1 MPTESTAPTAANDP
15 SASNGSAALGA
26 TELKVH
32 YLNASAPA
40 LDSVS
45 MTVPRGSFYAVLG
58 PNGSGKSTL
67 LRALLGMVPH
77 TAGEAHVFGRPVS
90 DWDRRA
96 LAREAGVVT
105 QSESLAFPITVRELV
120 AMGRYPYLGA
130 LQSETATDKEAISN
144 AMRMCDVE
152 NLAQR
157 FLSTLSGGEIQR
169 TRVARALAQEPNVL
183 LLDEPTASLD
193 VRHEME
199 ILELLRASVDD
210 GMTVFL
216 ITHHLD
222 LAARFADRLLL
233 LDRGTVAAEGE
244 PREVLREET
253 LKRVYEWPISVSTDP
268 DTGVPR
274 VTPLSTSSRS
284 SASSGS
290 ESSSSSS
297 GSSSSAS
304 GSRP

>member
-1 MPTESTAPTAANDP
+1 MTTQSTEPAETRND
-15 SASNGSAALGA
+15 ASAALGT
-26 TELKVH
+26 TELRVH
-32 YLNASAPA
+32 YPNAPKPA

-45 MTVPRGSFYAVLG
+45 MTVPRGCFYAVLG

-77 TAGEAHVFGRPVS
+77 AGGQAHLLVRPVS
-90 DWDRRA
+90 DWNRRA

-105 QSESLAFPITVRELV
+105 QPESLAFPITVRELV

-130 LQSETATDKEAISN
+130 LQSETPTDREAISK
-144 AMRMCDVE
+144 AMRMCDIE
-152 NLAQR
+152 TLAER
-157 FLSTLSGGEIQR
+157 FLSTLSGGEVQR

-199 ILELLRASVDD
+199 ILELLRASADD

-233 LDRGTVAAEGE
+233 LDRGRVAAEGE
-244 PREVLREET
+244 PREVLQEET
-253 LKRVYEWPISVSTDP
+253 LQRVYEWPISVSDDP
-268 DTGVPR
+268 ATGLPR
-274 VTPLSTSSRS
+274 VTPLSTV
-284 SASSGS
+284 SGS
-290 ESSSSSS
+290 GQDSDSS
-297 GSSSSAS
+297 
-304 GSRP
+304 

>member
-1 MPTESTAPTAANDP
+1 MPTESNATAA
-15 SASNGSAALGA
+15 LEA
-26 TELKVH
+26 TELTVR
-32 YLNASAPA
+32 YPNAPAPA
-40 LDSVS
+40 LDSVT
-45 MTVPRGSFYAVLG
+45 MLVPRGTFYAVLG

-77 TAGEAHVFGRPVS
+77 AAGQAHVSGRLVS

-130 LQSETATDKEAISN
+130 LQSERPTDIEAISE
-144 AMRMCDVE
+144 AMRMCDIE

-169 TRVARALAQEPNVL
+169 TRMARALAQEPNL
-183 LLDEPTASLD
+183 LVLDEPTASLD

-199 ILELLRASVDD
+199 ILELLRASADR
-210 GMTVFL
+210 GMTIFL

-233 LDRGTVAAEGE
+233 LDRGRVAAEGE
-244 PREVLREET
+244 PGEVLQEET
-253 LKRVYEWPISVSTDP
+253 LQRVYEWPIAVSRDP
-268 DTGVPR
+268 ATGVPR
-274 VTPLSTSSRS
+274 VTPLSAASRPIPNHP
-284 SASSGS
+284 SG
-290 ESSSSSS
+290 
-297 GSSSSAS
+297 SAS
-304 GSRP
+304 GL

>member
-1 MPTESTAPTAANDP
+1 MATES
-15 SASNGSAALGA
+15 SASNGSPALGA
-26 TELKVH
+26 TELRVH
-32 YLNASAPA
+32 YPNAPAPA

-45 MTVPRGSFYAVLG
+45 VTVPRGSFYAVLG
-58 PNGSGKSTL
+58 PNGSGKSTR
-67 LRALLGMVPH
+67 LRALLGMVSH
-77 TAGEAHVFGRPVS
+77 AAGQTHVFGRPVS

-105 QSESLAFPITVRELV
+105 HSESLAFPITVRELV

-130 LQSETATDKEAISN
+130 LQSETPTDKEAISK
-144 AMRMCDVE
+144 AMRMCDIE

-199 ILELLRASVDD
+199 ILELLRASADD

-233 LDRGTVAAEGE
+233 LDRGRVAAEGQ
-244 PREVLREET
+244 PQEVLREET
-253 LKRVYEWPISVSTDP
+253 LKRVYEWPISVGNDP
-268 DTGVPR
+268 ATGMPR
-274 VTPLSTSSRS
+274 VTPLSTSS
-284 SASSGS
+284 G
-290 ESSSSSS
+290 
-297 GSSSSAS
+297 S

>member
-1 MPTESTAPTAANDP
+1 MPF
-15 SASNGSAALGA
+15 SASNATAALEA
-26 TELKVH
+26 SELTVR
-32 YLNASAPA
+32 YPNAPAPA

-45 MTVPRGSFYAVLG
+45 MVVPSGAFYAVLG

-67 LRALLGMVPH
+67 LRALLGMV
-77 TAGEAHVFGRPVS
+77 AHASGQANVSGRPVS

-120 AMGRYPYLGA
+120 AMGRYPHLGA
-130 LQSETATDKEAISN
+130 LQSETPTDIEAISE
-144 AMRMCDVE
+144 AMRLCDVE
-152 NLAQR
+152 NLALR

-169 TRVARALAQEPNVL
+169 TRVARALAQEPNML

-199 ILELLRASVDD
+199 ILELLRASADR
-210 GMTVFL
+210 GMTIFL

-233 LDRGTVAAEGE
+233 LDRGRVAAEGE
-244 PREVLREET
+244 PRDVLHEET
-253 LKRVYEWPISVSTDP
+253 LRRVYEWPISVSDDP
-268 DTGVPR
+268 ATGNPR
-274 VTPLSTSSRS
+274 MTPLST
-284 SASSGS
+284 APG
-290 ESSSSSS
+290 
-297 GSSSSAS
+297 A
-304 GSRP
+304 

>member
-1 MPTESTAPTAANDP
+1 MPTKSNAA
-15 SASNGSAALGA
+15 AALEA
-26 TELKVH
+26 TELTVR
-32 YLNASAPA
+32 YPNAPAPA
-40 LDSVS
+40 LDSVT
-45 MTVPRGSFYAVLG
+45 MLVPRGTFYAVLG

-77 TAGEAHVFGRPVS
+77 AAGQAHVSGRLVS

-130 LQSETATDKEAISN
+130 LQSERPADREAISE
-144 AMRMCDVE
+144 AMRMCDIE

-169 TRVARALAQEPNVL
+169 TRMARALAQEPNL
-183 LLDEPTASLD
+183 LVLDEPTASLD
-193 VRHEME
+193 IRHEME
-199 ILELLRASVDD
+199 ILELLRASADD
-210 GMTVFL
+210 GMTIFL

-233 LDRGTVAAEGE
+233 LDRGRVAAEGE
-244 PREVLREET
+244 PGEVLQEET
-253 LKRVYEWPISVSTDP
+253 LQRVYEWPISVSHDP

-274 VTPLSTSSRS
+274 VTPLS
-284 SASSGS
+284 SASHPLPNHQQAPDQ
-290 ESSSSSS
+290 
-297 GSSSSAS
+297 AS
-304 GSRP
+304 DS

>member
-1 MPTESTAPTAANDP
+1 MIMSTESTGPAGSKESAAPEATELEK
-15 SASNGSAALGA
+15 SAALEA
-26 TELKVH
+26 TKLTVR
-32 YLNASAPA
+32 YPNAPEPA
-40 LDSVS
+40 LDSVT
-45 MTVPRGSFYAVLG
+45 MVVPRGAFYAVLG

-77 TAGEAHVFGRPVS
+77 AAGRAHVSGRLIS

-96 LAREAGVVT
+96 LAQEAGVVT
-105 QSESLAFPITVRELV
+105 QSESVAFPITVRELV

-130 LQSETATDKEAISN
+130 LQSETPTDKEAISE
-144 AMRMCDVE
+144 AMRMCDIE
-152 NLAQR
+152 PLADR

-183 LLDEPTASLD
+183 VLDEPTASLD

-199 ILELLRASVDD
+199 ILELLRASVDR

-233 LDRGTVAAEGE
+233 LDQGRVAAEGE
-244 PREVLREET
+244 PREVLQEET
-253 LKRVYEWPISVSTDP
+253 LQRVYGWPISISIDP
-268 DTGVPR
+268 ATGVLH
-274 VTPLSTSSRS
+274 VTPLSTASRPDHWNDT
-284 SASSGS
+284 SGS
-290 ESSSSSS
+290 GS
-297 GSSSSAS
+297 G
-304 GSRP
+304 R

>member
-1 MPTESTAPTAANDP
+1 MTTESAATNATAA
-15 SASNGSAALGA
+15 LEA
-26 TELKVH
+26 TELTVR
-32 YLNASAPA
+32 YPNAPAPA
-40 LDSVS
+40 LDSVT
-45 MTVPRGSFYAVLG
+45 MLVPRGTFYAVLG

-77 TAGEAHVFGRPVS
+77 AAGQAHVSGRLVS

-130 LQSETATDKEAISN
+130 LQSERPADREAISE
-144 AMRMCDVE
+144 AMRMCDID

-169 TRVARALAQEPNVL
+169 TRMARALAQEPNL
-183 LLDEPTASLD
+183 LVLDEPTASLD

-199 ILELLRASVDD
+199 ILELLRASAGR
-210 GMTVFL
+210 GMTIFL

-233 LDRGTVAAEGE
+233 LDRGRVAAEGE
-244 PREVLREET
+244 PGEVLQEET
-253 LKRVYEWPISVSTDP
+253 LQRVYEWPISVSHDP
-268 DTGVPR
+268 ATGVPR
-274 VTPLSTSSRS
+274 VTPLS
-284 SASSGS
+284 SASRPTPNHPTGSGS
-290 ESSSSSS
+290 
-297 GSSSSAS
+297 GL
-304 GSRP
+304 

>member
-1 MPTESTAPTAANDP
+1 MPPDSTEPAGLSEPAVLPGGP
-15 SASNGSAALGA
+15 SASASLEA
-26 TELKVH
+26 TELTVH
-32 YLNASAPA
+32 YPNAPAPA
-40 LDSVS
+40 LDSVT
-45 MTVPRGSFYAVLG
+45 MIVPRGAFYAVLG

-77 TAGEAHVFGRPVS
+77 AAGQAHVSGRLVS

-105 QSESLAFPITVRELV
+105 QSESITFPITVRELV

-130 LQSETATDKEAISN
+130 LQSETPADRDAISD
-144 AMRMCDVE
+144 AMRRCDIE

-183 LLDEPTASLD
+183 VLDEPTASLD

-199 ILELLRASVDD
+199 ILELLRASADR
-210 GMTVFL
+210 GMTIFL

-233 LDRGTVAAEGE
+233 LDRGRVAAEGE
-244 PREVLREET
+244 PREVLQEET
-253 LKRVYEWPISVSTDP
+253 LQRVYRWPISVSDDP
-268 DTGVPR
+268 ATGLPR
-274 VTPLSTSSRS
+274 VTPLSTALHPAPDQATDS
-284 SASSGS
+284 
-290 ESSSSSS
+290 
-297 GSSSSAS
+297 
-304 GSRP
+304 

>member
-1 MPTESTAPTAANDP
+1 MRADSTELAGSNVTTKPTRVSESSAP
-15 SASNGSAALGA
+15 SATSAPNESAALV
-26 TELKVH
+26 TTDLRVH
-32 YLNASAPA
+32 YPNAPAPA

-45 MTVPRGSFYAVLG
+45 ITVPRGAFYAVLG

-77 TAGEAHVFGRPVS
+77 AAGHAHVFGRPVS

-105 QSESLAFPITVRELV
+105 QSESVAFPISVRELV
-120 AMGRYPYLGA
+120 AMGRYPHLGP
-130 LQSETATDKEAISN
+130 LQSETATDRKAISD
-144 AMRMCDVE
+144 AMRMCDIE
-152 NLAQR
+152 KLAKR

-169 TRVARALAQEPNVL
+169 ARVARALAQEPNLL

-199 ILELLRASVDD
+199 ILELLKASADR

-222 LAARFADRLLL
+222 LAARFADRMLL
-233 LDRGTVAAEGE
+233 LDRGRVAAEGK
-244 PREVLREET
+244 PRDVLREET
-253 LKRVYEWPISVSTDP
+253 LERVYEWPVSVGDDP
-268 DTGVPR
+268 ATGVLH
-274 VTPLSTSSRS
+274 VTPLSKVSHPNLD
-284 SASSGS
+284 S
-290 ESSSSSS
+290 ESE
-297 GSSSSAS
+297 
-304 GSRP
+304 

>member
-1 MPTESTAPTAANDP
+1 MATESSVP
-15 SASNGSAALGA
+15 NGSAALEA
-26 TELKVH
+26 TELRV
-32 YLNASAPA
+32 YYPNASAPA

-77 TAGEAHVFGRPVS
+77 AAGQTQVFGRPVS

-120 AMGRYPYLGA
+120 AMGRYPHLGA
-130 LQSETATDKEAISN
+130 LQSETPTDREAISK
-144 AMRMCDVE
+144 AMRMCDIE

-157 FLSTLSGGEIQR
+157 FLSTLSGGEVQR

-183 LLDEPTASLD
+183 VLDEPTASLD

-199 ILELLRASVDD
+199 ILELLRASANR
-210 GMTVFL
+210 GMTIFL

-233 LDRGTVAAEGE
+233 LDRGRVAAEGE

-253 LKRVYEWPISVSTDP
+253 LQRVYEWPISVSHDP
-268 DTGVPR
+268 ATGVPR
-274 VTPLSTSSRS
+274 VTPLS
-284 SASSGS
+284 SASHPKADQ
-290 ESSSSSS
+290 EPDSSYKV
-297 GSSSSAS
+297 
-304 GSRP
+304 R

>member
-1 MPTESTAPTAANDP
+1 MPTESTAPTTANDR

-32 YLNASAPA
+32 YLNSATPA

-77 TAGEAHVFGRPVS
+77 AAGQAHVFGRPVS

-130 LQSETATDKEAISN
+130 LQSETTTDKEAISQ

-157 FLSTLSGGEIQR
+157 FLSTLSGGEVQR

-199 ILELLRASVDD
+199 ILELLRASADR

-233 LDRGTVAAEGE
+233 LDRGRVAAEGE
-244 PREVLREET
+244 PREVLQEET
-253 LKRVYEWPISVSTDP
+253 LQRVYEWPISVSDDP
-268 DTGVPR
+268 ATGLPR
-274 VTPLSTSSRS
+274 VTPLSTV
-284 SASSGS
+284 SGS
-290 ESSSSSS
+290 GQDADSS
-297 GSSSSAS
+297 
-304 GSRP
+304 